1 MRTRWG
7 VACICYLVCL
17 GSDSPSASP
26 GQPKRLSLHDSMNAK
41 VGSETVVSGLRTLSS
56 FTLFG
61 CGQLRAQFFVLALV
75 THHFESA
82 FGFFVSSRDFRLYLG
97 GSLFH
102 LW

>member
-17 GSDSPSASP
+17 GSGSPSASP
-26 GQPKRLSLHDSMNAK
+26 GQPRRLSLHDWMNMKA
-41 VGSETVVSGLRTLSS
+41 GPETLDLGLRTLSS

-82 FGFFVSSRDFRLYLG
+82 FGFFISSRNFGLYLG